1 MSYTLDIGVE
11 LDRDRTV
18 FRVVMS
24 NEIKKTYEI
33 PSQIGIGENG
43 IVIGTN
49 AEDTGP
55 YRVFE
60 TDELGGDA
68 STIIKNNGA
77 EYPLA
82 LFLSRS
88 IRQIETT
95 IECQIDEPIEIG
107 SGYFS
112 IPGGAS
118 NDTVQVIRYSATEA
132 GFSDVKIER
141 RPTLATRRAIQQ
153 QENVE
158 TVLSVVIG
166 AGEADLA
173 LFSVDESEMITIGR
187 SSHPELGSREWS
199 TSLSEALLEQV
210 GAEQNALVEYTEQDL
225 EALAQSIRRTTR
237 GTMEE
242 STEPDGLSISYTM
255 GSGTK
260 LVAGNHTLSDQV
272 HIDRDIDVDLQYDAL
287 DDYLRELLDQIQSLS
302 EHTAVAPDEIDLV
315 VGSGDGYSLEV
326 IQQTIADAVPD
337 AVSMV
342 EEKSFRKSAKTAGKL
357 AQPEAAGLQTTET
370 ISHRVGL
377 KGIGESGLQREVITP
392 ILSSPTEAQ
401 LFALETVRPNQIRGR
416 IDVEFLSPGS
426 EVSDKT
432 LSVFLTGIPSSID
445 AERAE
450 IPLRLEINT
459 TGLPNKEDILLTVD
473 DSELSESIQVTIVDE
488 PDANTPDYLLLPG
501 QDQPDLSQ
509 IDDVD
514 IEVEYAMKQT
524 PLIDAVE
531 HLEGTDIATAV
542 HEVRSDLW
550 KWGVSDGRSLDPSD
564 IEILL
569 RELDQRLS
577 RSGIEFYVPELGVE
591 AQPGKH
597 KIRKQ
602 EPADAEE
609 GAIIEVLKPG
619 MEIDGERAVPAIV
632 SISNGESPE
641 SAVEKEPSD
650 DTDSS
655 SETDE
660 EQMTGENLD
669 ETSSSESQATE
680 TDCDDNEGNQ
690 DEKEIVDKPS
700 QDSTS

>member
-18 FRVVMS
+18 FGVLMS
-24 NEIKKTYEI
+24 NEIKKIYEI
-33 PSQIGIGENG
+33 PSQVGIGEHG

-60 TDELGGDA
+60 RDELCGDA
-68 STIIKNNGA
+68 STITENNGA

-88 IRQIETT
+88 IGQIKTT
-95 IECQIDEPIEIG
+95 IERQINEPVEIG

-118 NDTVQVIRYSATEA
+118 NDTVQAIRYSATEA

-141 RPTLATRRAIQQ
+141 RPTLATRRALQQ

-158 TVLSVVIG
+158 TVLSLVIG

-210 GAEQNALVEYTEQDL
+210 GAEQNALVEYTEHDL
-225 EALAQSIRRTTR
+225 ETLAQSIRRTTR

-242 STEPDGLSISYTM
+242 STEPDGLSVSHTM

-260 LVAGNHTLSDQV
+260 LVAGNHTLSNQI
-272 HIDRDIDVDLQYDAL
+272 HIDRNINVDLQYDAL

-315 VGSGDGYSLEV
+315 IGSGDGYSLEV
-326 IQQTIADAVPD
+326 IQQTMVDAVPD

-357 AQPEAAGLQTTET
+357 AQREAAGLETTET
-370 ISHRVGL
+370 ISHRIGL

-392 ILSSPTEAQ
+392 ILSSPTEAR
-401 LFALETVRPNQIRGR
+401 LFVLETVRPNQIRGR
-416 IDVEFLSPGS
+416 IDVEFLSAGS

-432 LSVFLTGIPSSID
+432 LSVFLTGIPPSVD

-459 TGLPNKEDILLTVD
+459 TGLPNKEDISVTVD
-473 DSELSESIQVTIVDE
+473 DSDLSESIQVTIVDE

-509 IDDVD
+509 LDDAD
-514 IEVEYAMKQT
+514 IEVEYAIKQT

-531 HLEGTDIATAV
+531 HLEGADIATAV

-619 MEIDGERAVPAIV
+619 MKIDGERAVPAIV

-650 DTDSS
+650 DTDSL

-660 EQMTGENLD
+660 EQMTGENVD

-680 TDCDDNEGNQ
+680 TDSDDNEGNQ
-690 DEKEIVDKPS
+690 DEKEIVDEPS